1 MLHLPGHWCFVML
14 MHSSCTLTLFMDSLV
29 DAVVEQGKQRETNR
43 KPSIIPGDDWFI
55 SRGIHYNAEKI
66 FNWRVKMFQIKD
78 FNPFFTNLLPGLL
91 FCSTGFSVLP
101 AVA

>member
-29 DAVVEQGKQRETNR
+29 DAVVEQGKQRETKR

-78 FNPFFTNLLPGLL
+78 SLTPSLPTYCRDCCSVVLALVFFLL
-91 FCSTGFSVLP
+91 
-101 AVA
+101 